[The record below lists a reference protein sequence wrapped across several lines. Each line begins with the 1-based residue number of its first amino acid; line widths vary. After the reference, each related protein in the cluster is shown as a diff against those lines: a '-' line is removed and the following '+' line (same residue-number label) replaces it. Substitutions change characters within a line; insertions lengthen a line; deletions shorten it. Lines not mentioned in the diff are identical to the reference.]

1 MAINNGSTEDDFIP
15 EKLND
20 FVLQNKLLLKQ
31 FSLID
36 SFNDTKAFLRS
47 NPHIIQ
53 RQTLYFMIS
62 YGMKKYLKGV
72 SFLYLTYVLR
82 INICSFFI
90 IERRFFKIRGS
101 SLQAFYFYF
110 IFLNQLK

>member
-1 MAINNGSTEDDFIP
+1 MAINNGSAEDDLTP

-20 FVLQNKLLLKQ
+20 FVLQNKILLKQ

-36 SFNDTKAFLRS
+36 NFNDTKVFLKS
-47 NPHIIQ
+47 NSHIIK

-72 SFLYLTYVLR
+72 SFLFL
-82 INICSFFI
+82 I
-90 IERRFFKIRGS
+90 IIS
-101 SLQAFYFYF
+101 S
-110 IFLNQLK
+110 